1 MTNGNVLGFL
11 AVPDREDS
19 LRAISL
25 ALLKVRALDGM
36 TCPKLG
42 KLLDCCPDTIAKAS
56 NEESLL
62 SFDSVARLC
71 YLFPDESKPVRDL
84 WERAED
90 APTVAERLARI
101 ERELD
106 AIRRESA

>member
-1 MTNGNVLGFL
+1 MTNTNVLGFL
-11 AVPDREDS
+11 AVPDRDFS

-25 ALLKVRALDGM
+25 ALLKVRAIDGM

-42 KLLDCCPDTIAKAS
+42 KLLCCCADTIAKAS

-71 YLFPDESKPVRDL
+71 YLFPDQSKPVRDL
-84 WERAED
+84 WERGED
-90 APTVAERLARI
+90 SPTIDERLVRI

-106 AIRRESA
+106 AIRRATA